1 MDHRPDRGIGR
12 PADHRSLSPG
22 SERRAPGGG
31 VSAHRGGVAAES
43 EGTEFAC
50 GHPAAGRARQLRWDV
65 LSRWPRGV
73 LLR

>member
-12 PADHRSLSPG
+12 PADHRSLSPA
-22 SERRAPGGG
+22 SARRAPVVAG
-31 VSAHRGGVAAES
+31 ARGGAAES

-50 GHPAAGRARQLRWDV
+50 GHPAAGRARRLRWGV